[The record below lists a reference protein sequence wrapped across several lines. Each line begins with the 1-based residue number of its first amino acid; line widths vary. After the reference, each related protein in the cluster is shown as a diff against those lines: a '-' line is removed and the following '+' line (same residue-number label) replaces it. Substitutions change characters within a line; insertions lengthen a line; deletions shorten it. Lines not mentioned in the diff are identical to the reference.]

1 MRVCLSPRAAE
12 AIVVRAR
19 HTWPDEIC
27 GFLWG
32 ERRPGLMIVTD
43 HLPMLNASPDPRRF
57 LIDPAAHIALLRR
70 LRDNGQEDNLLG
82 PYHSH
87 PSGDPRPSVYD
98 RPAAA
103 GQLWLIAALGQ
114 PHRRGR
120 IQTWWSHDNHFVP
133 AFLRLAEQ
141 PEYDRKSLAPPI
153 DLRHR

>member
-1 MRVCLSPRAAE
+1 MRVWLRPTVAQ
-12 AIVVRAR
+12 AILERAR
-19 HTWPDEIC
+19 QAWPHEIC

-32 ERRPGLMIVTD
+32 QRQPGLMVITD
-43 HLPMLNASPDPRRF
+43 HIPMPNASPDPRRF

-70 LRDNGQEDNLLG
+70 LREDGQEDSLLG

-103 GQLWLIAALGQ
+103 GELWLIAALGQ
-114 PHRRGR
+114 PHHRGR
-120 IQTWWSHDNHFVP
+120 IRTWWSHSDHFVP
-133 AFLRLAEQ
+133 AFLRLTEQ
-141 PEYDRKSLAPPI
+141 PEYDRKSLAPAA